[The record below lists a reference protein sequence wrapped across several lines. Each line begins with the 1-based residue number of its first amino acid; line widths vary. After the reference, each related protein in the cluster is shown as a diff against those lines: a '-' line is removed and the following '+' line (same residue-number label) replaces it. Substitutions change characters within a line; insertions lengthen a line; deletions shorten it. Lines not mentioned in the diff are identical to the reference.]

1 MPGPPRIARLNG
13 VWASG
18 LLNGSSTTKEE
29 STMKTKLVAASL
41 CALALAACDFEQRPD
56 SAPDQGG
63 PGATRSAPS
72 GSAPMSPA
80 TPPAGTG
87 SPATPP
93 AGGSSSS
100 GAQ

>member
-1 MPGPPRIARLNG
+1 
-13 VWASG
+13 
-18 LLNGSSTTKEE
+18 
-29 STMKTKLVAASL
+29 MKTKLVAASL

-72 GSAPMSPA
+72 GSAPMTPA
-80 TPPAGTG
+80 KPPGGTG

-93 AGGSSSS
+93 AGGGSPA
-100 GAQ
+100 GQ